1 MSHYTAETITALEGS
16 QKVSPKSQRLT
27 GHARSIVNCPHC
39 GHSTEAVRVSRA
51 SILSAW
57 RQRGQGITFFPSP
70 FLSKKKKLRKMKQN
84 CTFRHNSI
92 VKKNESVSRFV
103 IYIIVMVP
111 TETAG
116 GILTL
121 SGRVTLKNRKYFLCN
136 MINSRV
142 QLIC

>member
-1 MSHYTAETITALEGS
+1 
-16 QKVSPKSQRLT
+16 
-27 GHARSIVNCPHC
+27 
-39 GHSTEAVRVSRA
+39 
-51 SILSAW
+51 
-57 RQRGQGITFFPSP
+57 
-70 FLSKKKKLRKMKQN
+70 MKQN